1 MIHSRGTGPQKRLS
15 SEAPRLSPI
24 MNQWTAGTVTAR
36 GKSHSDPAPHGR
48 MNDSRWRSPFRTT
61 CPSSIAIRSPGPAT
75 TRLTKLTSARS
86 GVGSSQTSPAPGWDP
101 HWSPFSAPAGGWKT
115 MTSPTVGSPK
125 RLPIRLTRIRCP
137 STSVGTIEGDGMR
150 YGLTR
155 KAWMPS
161 ARPNAT
167 ATMSTSS
174 SRELDAEDFFFT
186 LLADVGGLLGL
197 GGRRVLVDL
206 GDVGRRLGLGKGL
219 RVDGLARHLGAR
231 RRRGLG
237 GRSVLFD
244 LGDVGR
250 RIALVE
256 RLSVAR
262 LARRLGIRRCPR
274 LAGRSILLDLG

>member
-1 MIHSRGTGPQKRLS
+1 MKSSCWRL
-15 SEAPRLSPI
+15 PLRI
-24 MNQWTAGTVTAR
+24 TW
-36 GKSHSDPAPHGR
+36 
-48 MNDSRWRSPFRTT
+48 
-61 CPSSIAIRSPGPAT
+61 PSSIAIRSPRPAT
-75 TRLTKLTSARS
+75 TRLTKFTSARS
-86 GVGSSQTSPAPGWDP
+86 SVGVAHGWPSGGRPVP
-101 HWSPFSAPAGGWKT
+101 HDVPSSAPAGGWNT
-115 MTSPTVGSPK
+115 TTSPISGSLK
-125 RLPIRLTRIRCP
+125 RFPMRLTRIRCP
-137 STSVGTIEGDGMR
+137 STSVGTIEGDGIR

-274 LAGRSILLDLG
+274 LAGRSILLDLGDVGRHVGLLERL

>member
-1 MIHSRGTGPQKRLS
+1 MKR
-15 SEAPRLSPI
+15 P
-24 MNQWTAGTVTAR
+24 
-36 GKSHSDPAPHGR
+36 
-48 MNDSRWRSPFRTT
+48 RWRS
-61 CPSSIAIRSPGPAT
+61 
-75 TRLTKLTSARS
+75 
-86 GVGSSQTSPAPGWDP
+86 
-101 HWSPFSAPAGGWKT
+101 
-115 MTSPTVGSPK
+115 
-125 RLPIRLTRIRCP
+125 PIRLTRIRCP

-186 LLADVGGLLGL
+186 LLADVGG
-197 GGRRVLVDL
+197 
-206 GDVGRRLGLGKGL
+206 RLGLGKGL

-237 GRSVLFD
+237 GRGVLFD

-250 RIALVE
+250 RLGLGLLVT
-256 RLSVAR
+256 R
-262 LARRLGIRRCPR
+262 LARRLGIRRRRRLGGGIVQQPR
-274 LAGRSILLDLG
+274 LDGLLRARVAALAHPGALADAAAQVVE